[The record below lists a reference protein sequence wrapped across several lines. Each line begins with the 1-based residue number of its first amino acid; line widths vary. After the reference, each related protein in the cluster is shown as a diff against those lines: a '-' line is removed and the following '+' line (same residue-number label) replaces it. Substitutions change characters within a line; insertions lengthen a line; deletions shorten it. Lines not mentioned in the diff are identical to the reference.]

1 MKKRIN
7 KEEIVCIIKYIFSAG
22 SSFAV
27 DLACFTV
34 LCLIFKTDTIGI
46 FISTAIARTISS
58 IYNYLINSRIVF
70 KNKNKKSLIMYFFLV
85 VIQMTVSA
93 TLVNFIKNYVKVYV
107 TLIKFAV
114 DIIIFCIN
122 YIIQKEIIFK

>member
-93 TLVNFIKNYVKVYV
+93 TKVYV

-122 YIIQKEIIFK
+122 YIIQKEIIFKWDF